1 MILYVL
7 ESFHAKDEINELE
20 GIYSSRCKAEAKE
33 DACRATAFYGDC
45 TFIIIE
51 EELDR

>member
-7 ESFHAKDEINELE
+7 ESFHVDDEVNELE

-33 DACRATAFYGDC
+33 EACRNTPFYGNC
-45 TFIIIE
+45 TFLITE